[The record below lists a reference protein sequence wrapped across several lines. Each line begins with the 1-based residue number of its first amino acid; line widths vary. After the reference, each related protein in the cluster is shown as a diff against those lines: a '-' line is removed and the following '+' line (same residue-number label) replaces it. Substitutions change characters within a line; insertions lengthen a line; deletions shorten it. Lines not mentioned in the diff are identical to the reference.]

1 MRRNVI
7 FQIVALILL
16 CLTLLFY
23 NTAYKQLTGYTELV
37 ERHYKVLNQ
46 FQTIS
51 KQVNNAAILNQE
63 LVTAINFQKLGSL
76 FFTDSNS
83 ITSQVVQLN
92 ETVKDSVNIK
102 IAEQLSI
109 LVKAEIGWLTK
120 SNLPDSII
128 HNRSI
133 ARINAF
139 HHINAL
145 LDKGIQRTNY
155 LIGYRSTLLRNEIK
169 KVNAWMI
176 AFSLLAGILLAYTI
190 FSLSRQRIRT
200 KQKEQELEIVLNR
213 ISDGVMSVDNNWCYT
228 FLNDAA
234 LAAHPLGKKGTLGKP
249 IWEVH
254 PEIRDTVFWSKYH
267 EARDTGK
274 VTETEAYYAPMN
286 TWFSVKAY
294 PSADGLTIFYKNITE
309 SKKLGEQQSL
319 MASIVN
325 SSDDGIIS
333 KTLDGIITSW
343 NKGAEKIF
351 GYSAEDIIGKHI
363 SLIIPVELQH
373 EETNIIK
380 KISQGENVEH
390 YETRRLKKNGESLHV
405 ALTISPVKD
414 ANGSITGASKIVRDI
429 TDKKQAEEKLIA
441 SEMRFRSLIE
451 NSAEG
456 ISLTD
461 AASNSIYRSPAAIKI
476 MGQIS
481 TENTIDR
488 THPEDA
494 LRMKNVLTNIL
505 SNPGLPIPFEARF
518 LHADGNYVWLEGIV
532 TNLLHAEAVKAIV
545 TNFRDITD
553 RKSAAE
559 KLIRSEK
566 IYKTIASSIPG
577 SVICLLDADYRYLLI
592 EGDMLEKLGY
602 SKDRLLGNT
611 AADVLPKEF
620 FDVVAPVFAKTFCG
634 ETMTRESK
642 VGEYDV
648 ISRYIPLMDEKN
660 AVYAIMT
667 VTIDIT
673 ALKKAQHDV
682 LQLNVNLEKTIELR
696 TEQLKKSNQELEAFS
711 YSVSHDLRSPLRS
724 IIGFSAILEEDY
736 GNKLDEEA
744 KRITGIIKNNTLK
757 MARLIDDLLAF
768 SRSGKQPLAKTII
781 DTDELVKEVQQQVL
795 QEQEKYGSIQWLL
808 HSLPEVYADLNT
820 FRQVWVNLLSNA
832 AKYSSTRQQPVI
844 EIGYRKEET
853 YIVFFVKDNGV
864 GFDEAYKD
872 KLFKVFQRLHDQ
884 HEFEGTGVG
893 LALVDKIVS
902 RHEGKVWAEGRE
914 NEGAVFYFSLPL

>member
-23 NTAYKQLTGYTELV
+23 NSAYKHLASYTELV
-37 ERHYKVLNQ
+37 ERHYKVLSQ
-46 FQTIS
+46 FLAIS
-51 KQVNNAAILNQE
+51 KQVNNAAILNPE
-63 LVTAINFQKLGSL
+63 LVTAINFQKPELL

-83 ITSQVVQLN
+83 ITRQLTQLN
-92 ETVKDSVNIK
+92 ETVKDSINIK
-102 IAEQLSI
+102 IAERLSI
-109 LVKAEIGWLTK
+109 LVKAEIGWLIK
-120 SNLPDSII
+120 NNLPDSII

-133 ARINAF
+133 A
-139 HHINAL
+139 HINSFQQINTL
-145 LDKGIQRTNY
+145 FEKGIQRTNY
-155 LIGYRSTLLRNEIK
+155 LIGYRTTLLHDEIK
-169 KVNAWMI
+169 KVRAWMI
-176 AFSLLAGILLAYTI
+176 VFSILSGVLLAYTM
-190 FSLSRQRIRT
+190 FDLSRQRNRT

-213 ISDGVMSVDNNWCYT
+213 INDGVVSVDNNWCYT

-234 LAAHPLGKKGTLGKP
+234 LLTHPFGKKETIGKS
-249 IWEVH
+249 IWDIH
-254 PEIRDTVFWSKYH
+254 PEMEGTVFWAKYH
-267 EARDTGK
+267 EAKDTGV
-274 VTETEAYYAPMN
+274 VTETEAYYAPMD

-294 PSADGLTIFYKNITE
+294 PSVDGLTIFYKNISE
-309 SKKLGEQQSL
+309 SKRLGEQQSL

-343 NKGAEKIF
+343 NKGAEKIL
-351 GYSAEDIIGKHI
+351 GYTAEEVIGKHI

-373 EETNIIK
+373 EEVNIIK

-390 YETRRLKKNGESLHV
+390 YETRRLKKNGQSLHV
-405 ALTISPVKD
+405 ALSISPVKD
-414 ANGSITGASKIVRDI
+414 ANGTITGASKIVRDI
-429 TDKKQAEEKLIA
+429 TDKKQAEENLIA

-476 MGQIS
+476 MGQIP
-481 TENTIDR
+481 TENTINR
-488 THPEDA
+488 THPEDT
-494 LRMKNVLTNIL
+494 LKMKSIQTNIL
-505 SNPGLPIPFEARF
+505 SNPGLPVPFETRF
-518 LHADGNYVWLEGIV
+518 LHADGNYVWLEGVV
-532 TNLLHAEAVKAIV
+532 TNLLHTEAVKAIV

-602 SKDRLLGNT
+602 SKDTLLGNK
-611 AADVLPKEF
+611 AADVLPKDIHDEI
-620 FDVVAPVFAKTFCG
+620 APLFARVFCG
-634 ETMTRESK
+634 ETVARESK
-642 VGEYDV
+642 VRECNV
-648 ISRYIPLMDEKN
+648 ISRYIPLKDEKN
-660 AVYAIMT
+660 VVYAIMT

-673 ALKKAQHDV
+673 ALKKAQNDV
-682 LQLNVNLEKTIELR
+682 LQLNANLEKKIELR
-696 TEQLKKSNQELEAFS
+696 TEQLKKSNEELEAFS

-757 MARLIDDLLAF
+757 MATLIDDLLAF

-781 DTDELVKEVQQQVL
+781 DTGELVKEVQQQLL
-795 QEQEKYGSIQWLL
+795 QEQEKYSSIKWQL

-844 EIGYRKEET
+844 EIGSWKEEA

-902 RHEGKVWAEGRE
+902 RHNGKVWAEGKE
-914 NEGAVFYFSLPL
+914 NEGAAFYFSLPL